1 MSPTLDCYNEI
12 LPSFS
17 CVPDEEG
24 MIDFLSAT
32 GVKKPATIGGATLV
46 LPTQARLRKGF
57 PEELFPFSPLS
68 ESMSRQGTSP
78 VIQYLQRAAKA
89 NISHVVVVMAQSLL
103 EIAVDKTTHKDL
115 PPDCL
120 DFLVKL
126 ADVDKEKNIKEVFEK
141 VIAAAVKKNR
151 LTTVYLKN
159 GGTFDGV
166 KVNRSCI
173 IRIPLLEDLKQEG
186 KDVLGVTVTKKQ
198 RKILT
203 ALFKL
208 IVPFGDNP
216 EEYSHGTTSR
226 HAPYFQC
233 LLVAYAKM
241 IKVLNQC
248 VNSYAAPLQLP
259 IKPIPTY
266 DPAIVDTFEKLRA
279 ESDIPP
285 MRGNEG
291 GTHDTD
297 VEASQTV
304 SNEAAIKANNVQKP
318 VVAQNT
324 RNAPAPAAT
333 TAAKPGTIS
342 MADFMAA
349 NNPQPGLVNVNF
361 NGNQQSNLNGSF
373 GNMNGNNSFGNNTGF
388 SGSNGNNGSLFG
400 NPAPTAQPAGFP
412 WQQQHQQPSTS
423 LFGNAPI
430 NNPPF
435 NNGIRPQ
442 QGGLGLI

>member
-1 MSPTLDCYNEI
+1 MSQTLACYKAI

-17 CVPDEEG
+17 CYPDEDG
-24 MIDFLSAT
+24 MIDFASAT
-32 GVKKPATIGGATLV
+32 GSKKPATIGGATLV

-57 PEELFPFSPLS
+57 PEELFPFHPLC

-89 NISHVVVVMAQSLL
+89 NISHAIVVMAQSLL
-103 EIAVDKTTHKDL
+103 EIACDISTHKDL

-126 ADVDKEKNIKEVFEK
+126 ADVDKDKNIKSVFEK

-159 GGTFDGV
+159 GGSFDGV

-173 IRIPLLEDLKQEG
+173 IRVPLLEDLQTEG
-186 KDVLGVTVTKKQ
+186 KDVLGVTVSKKQ

-216 EEYSHGTTSR
+216 EEYSYGTTSR
-226 HAPYFQC
+226 HAPYLQC

-248 VNSYAAPLQLP
+248 INNYGVPLQLA

-266 DPAIVDTFEKLRA
+266 DPEVVNTFEKLRA
-279 ESDIPP
+279 EVDIPA

-291 GTHDTD
+291 GTSDTGA
-297 VEASQTV
+297 EASEVANQV
-304 SNEAAIKANNVQKP
+304 AAEKAVTDHKTK
-318 VVAQNT
+318 VAQSS
-324 RNAPAPAAT
+324 RNAPAAAT
-333 TAAKPGTIS
+333 VVEATPTGVAS
-342 MADFMAA
+342 MAEFMAA
-349 NNPQPGLVNVNF
+349 NNPNQGMVNVNF
-361 NGNQQSNLNGSF
+361 NNNATPNLNGFTSMPGTSLHLGG
-373 GNMNGNNSFGNNTGF
+373 GN
-388 SGSNGNNGSLFG
+388 SLFG
-400 NPAPTAQPAGFP
+400 GTQQQTVPSGLP
-412 WQQQHQQPSTS
+412 WQTQTQQPTS
-423 LFGNAPI
+423 LFGN
-430 NNPPF
+430 NNTIQPNF
-435 NNGIRPQ
+435 NTG
-442 QGGLGLI
+442 GGLGLL